1 MDGTAAAVQRNRFDH
16 GKTGRRLAAT
26 GGQTTLVSP
35 EAICY
40 MPRAGSDRFLS

>member
-1 MDGTAAAVQRNRFDH
+1 MDGDAAVVQRNCFGH
-16 GKTGRRLAAT
+16 GKTCSRPAAT
-26 GGQTTLVSP
+26 GGQTMLVSP

>member
-1 MDGTAAAVQRNRFDH
+1 MDGEPPAVQRNRFDH
-16 GKTGRRLAAT
+16 GKTGLWPAAIC
-26 GGQTTLVSP
+26 GQTTLVSP

>member
-1 MDGTAAAVQRNRFDH
+1 MDGAAAAVQRNRLLASAN
-16 GKTGRRLAAT
+16 GLLAAAAS
-26 GGQTTLVSP
+26 GQTTLVSP